1 MGLVGASIITDIM
14 VFRATTHPSLRGA
27 NAASE
32 GLIKSRSSVIV
43 REQEGSRTQPFQE
56 ASIEIFFMISTASI
70 NLGVGIYVRSVPVA
84 CGPVVSR

>member
-1 MGLVGASIITDIM
+1 MHQLLRIIM

-27 NAASE
+27 NAAS
-32 GLIKSRSSVIV
+32 KSRSSVIV

-56 ASIEIFFMISTASI
+56 ASIEIFFMISTTSI
-70 NLGVGIYVRSVPVA
+70 SLGVGIYVRSVPVA